1 VIVFGGVF
9 VGMVKG
15 FRARTEQRW
24 ARESAANGVYLGL
37 NDAGCEAWQLLPV
50 NKNQMRQNAIRFCF
64 VFITTLID
72 YALMLISMTFNV
84 GLFFAVLNPD
94 REIWVWI
101 RACGLG
107 LVCGGFVESVSGFRD
122 VSFKV
127 VVEVSRCGRVWALG
141 SWSRVSSSWSG

>member
-84 GLFFAVLNPD
+84 GLFFAV
-94 REIWVWI
+94 V
-101 RACGLG
+101 LG
-107 LVCGGFVESVSGFRD
+107 LAMGSLFFGHTATPLLSVKDGEGPQGRSSDGGAPPGQGVTMPM
-122 VSFKV
+122 
-127 VVEVSRCGRVWALG
+127 G
-141 SWSRVSSSWSG
+141 SSTSCCSDMPL